1 MSYERVCTRVL
12 RKKSNFTAATIKKRK
27 GVGKKKLAERKQVDG
42 FFTIKQRLIH
52 LMAAAGFDDH
62 VAVLLEDNI
71 GIVVEIKDGDGRQLD
86 GSTARLGHSIR
97 IHQVDQCLDDGVIGS
112 IHVSV

>member
-1 MSYERVCTRVL
+1 M
-12 RKKSNFTAATIKKRK
+12 
-27 GVGKKKLAERKQVDG
+27 AERKQVDG

-52 LMAAAGFDDH
+52 LMAAARFDDH
-62 VAVLLEDNI
+62 VAVLFEDNI

-97 IHQVDQCLDDGVIGS
+97 IHQVDQGLNDGVIGS
-112 IHVSV
+112 IHVSVQRKRAFSVAVKSRVAIRRDNPVLENENNSN